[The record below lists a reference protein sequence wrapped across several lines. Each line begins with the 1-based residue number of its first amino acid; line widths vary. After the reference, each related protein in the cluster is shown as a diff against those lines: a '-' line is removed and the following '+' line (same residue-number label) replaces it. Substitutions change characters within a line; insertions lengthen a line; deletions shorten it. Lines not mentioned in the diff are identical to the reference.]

1 MVSQSLDLMV
11 DRAEMSL
18 QERVATVMSLYN
30 NKLYYEDKKTG
41 RINHH

>member
-18 QERVATVMSLYN
+18 QERGATVMSLYN
-30 NKLYYEDKKTG
+30 NKLYYEDKKTR